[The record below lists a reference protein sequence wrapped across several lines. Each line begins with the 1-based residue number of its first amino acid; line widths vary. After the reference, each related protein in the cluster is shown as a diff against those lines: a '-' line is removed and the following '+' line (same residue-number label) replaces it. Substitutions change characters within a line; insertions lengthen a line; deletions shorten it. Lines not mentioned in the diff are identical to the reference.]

1 MTLPNLE
8 SDLLPTPTFAE
19 VQAKELTHPPRM
31 LLLYG
36 SNRERSYSRLAV
48 MEAGHILER
57 FGCEVKIFHPKGL
70 PLPEDGDLE
79 HPKVKELHELLAWS
93 EGMVWCSPERHGQS
107 ELQVFAGDDGLGCFG
122 AQTLDFGVVVVGFVG
137 WAVGRFCRNCRCGG
151 FFDLRFQRLDA
162 VRAFVDGERGEFG
175 KCARVFPLHE

>member
-48 MEAGHILER
+48 TEAGRILER

-79 HPKVKELHELLAWS
+79 LGLTAIPAARQFYTGRNSYTVSRYSSTVSSS
-93 EGMVWCSPERHGQS
+93 ESSAM
-107 ELQVFAGDDGLGCFG
+107 
-122 AQTLDFGVVVVGFVG
+122 
-137 WAVGRFCRNCRCGG
+137 
-151 FFDLRFQRLDA
+151 
-162 VRAFVDGERGEFG
+162 
-175 KCARVFPLHE
+175 